1 MLFRS
6 PLRTLGTVIGTSTYI
21 IPPSIINLDVAQIG
35 TNEWQEEDRMLT
47 GDLDNLCISNI
58 NYLGNEGFTVTSS
71 GIQISPNPT
80 SGLLNIKS
88 INNLT
93 SVTIFDNN
101 GRLLQ
106 TDQSIQSNEYQTN
119 LDQFSNG
126 IYFIEIVSD
135 KEVSRQKIIKF

>member
-1 MLFRS
+1 
-6 PLRTLGTVIGTSTYI
+6 
-21 IPPSIINLDVAQIG
+21 
-35 TNEWQEEDRMLT
+35 MLT

-106 TDQSIQSNEYQTN
+106 TDQSIESNEYETN